1 MSALGFVEGK
11 TIVGD
16 ELFCLEIVCPQPGPV
31 HKGVVHAVLGSCP
44 RLFMVVPRL
53 FVVVPRLFMVVPRF
67 VHGLSTVHVLQR
79 KQRVHRNACA
89 GCMQPVT

>member
-11 TIVGD
+11 LSD
-16 ELFCLEIVCPQPGPV
+16 ELFCLGIVCPQPGPV
-31 HKGVVHAVLGSCP
+31 HKGGVHAVLGSCP

-67 VHGLSTVHVLQR
+67 VHGLSTLHVHQR
-79 KQRVHRNACA
+79 KQCFHRNACA